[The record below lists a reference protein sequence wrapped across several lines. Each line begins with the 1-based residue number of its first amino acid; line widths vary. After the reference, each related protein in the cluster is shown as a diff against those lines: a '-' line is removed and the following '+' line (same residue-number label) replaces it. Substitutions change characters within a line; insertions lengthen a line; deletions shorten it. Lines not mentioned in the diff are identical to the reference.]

1 MKIRDILLL
10 LPGWFW
16 FLWGW
21 LNPFPTL
28 KSATQFF
35 KKSLFLFYSFY
46 LIFFHLFLYF
56 IFNGRISVTNYLHRI
71 QIQVHSDVAKNSVWP
86 LTHILINLRC
96 GAAIT
101 GTELEMMIFLEKLH
115 WVTRLQRTVNHHRLT
130 CSGSDDVI
138 LIPWVVN

>member
-1 MKIRDILLL
+1 M
-10 LPGWFW
+10 
-16 FLWGW
+16 
-21 LNPFPTL
+21 
-28 KSATQFF
+28 
-35 KKSLFLFYSFY
+35 
-46 LIFFHLFLYF
+46 
-56 IFNGRISVTNYLHRI
+56 TNYLHRI

-101 GTELEMMIFLEKLH
+101 GTELEMMIFLEKL
-115 WVTRLQRTVNHHRLT
+115 QSYKAAENSEPPQT